1 MKMHARAAWLAAGV
15 MAVCGCTGIALGQ
28 EKDAAAK
35 APASGER
42 VDLTPRYQTGES
54 IRFSQH
60 IVRKDEMS
68 VKSGG
73 PEKMV
78 LSIDQTVEYTLRVE
92 AASESSTSLALEI
105 TKIKASAVAPQGKY
119 DWDSSAPAD
128 DQDVNNPVAVA
139 FRSLVG
145 SVMQLTLDK
154 DGNITDVKADSKLGP
169 PARGAMQPFVVNL
182 IGTDQVKARWG
193 SILWVKPGRE
203 PAAVGS
209 SWTRA
214 DSAVAAALGAKFV
227 TETTATLKGVKD
239 GAAEISTSGKY
250 VLEAL
255 EKGKEPA
262 ATMSDTKAEGSVLWN
277 TKAGRVQDHTWNQW
291 YTMNVNAQGM
301 AVVRTIELKTET
313 KVIADKPAEEKK

>member
-15 MAVCGCTGIALGQ
+15 MAVCGCAGVAMGQ

-35 APASGER
+35 ALASGEK
-42 VDLTPRYQTGES
+42 VDLTPSYKTGES

-68 VKSGG
+68 VKTG

-92 AASESSTSLALEI
+92 AANETSTSLALEI
-105 TKIKASAVAPQGKY
+105 TKIVASAVAPQGKY
-119 DWDSSAPAD
+119 DWDSSAPVD

-182 IGTDQVKARWG
+182 TGTDQVKARWG

-209 SWTRA
+209 NWTRS

-227 TETTATLKGVKD
+227 TETTSTLKGVKD
-239 GAAEISTSGKY
+239 GTAEISTAGKY
-250 VLEAL
+250 ILEAL

-262 ATMSDTKAEGSVLWN
+262 ATMTDTKAEGRVLWN

-313 KVIADKPAEEKK
+313 KVMAEKAAEEKK